1 MKENETLYD
10 LADRILATY
19 ENNYEHHF
27 HEVDRKWIVN
37 AMCQC
42 ALIFNSEVR

>member
-19 ENNYEHHF
+19 ENKYEHHF
-27 HEVDRKWIVN
+27 HEVDRKWILN

-42 ALIFNSEVR
+42 ALIFNSEM